1 MKRNNLMHAKLSA
14 IIAACLFGATTPF
27 SKLLL
32 SQIHPLVLVGLF
44 GLGSGAV
51 MLIIRLL
58 QVGLFH
64 PERIKVELSKYYWLW
79 LFGAMLTGGI
89 LAPVVLVYSLPR
101 TSAATASI
109 LLNFESVST
118 TLFAAYLFKE
128 KIGPRIWLAI
138 ILITVASILLTVDW
152 SSSWGISLSALGVL
166 LSTVFW
172 GLDNNFT
179 RNISMKDPYSIVI
192 VRGLVSGSSVLCFSI
207 ILGMPFPSSIYLV
220 AAIMW
225 GGLVYGIG
233 LVLFILAI
241 RDLGASRASALLGTA
256 PFLGALFSFFVFWEL
271 PAMQFVI
278 ALPFMV
284 AGAYILLKEKHI
296 AL

>member
-1 MKRNNLMHAKLSA
+1 MHAKLFA

>member
-1 MKRNNLMHAKLSA
+1 MHAKLFA

-138 ILITVASILLTVDW
+138 ILITVASILLSVDW

>member
-1 MKRNNLMHAKLSA
+1 MHAKLSA

>member
-1 MKRNNLMHAKLSA
+1 MKRNNLMHAKLFA

-64 PERIKVELSKYYWLW
+64 TERIKVELSKYYWLW

-138 ILITVASILLTVDW
+138 ILITVASILLSVDW